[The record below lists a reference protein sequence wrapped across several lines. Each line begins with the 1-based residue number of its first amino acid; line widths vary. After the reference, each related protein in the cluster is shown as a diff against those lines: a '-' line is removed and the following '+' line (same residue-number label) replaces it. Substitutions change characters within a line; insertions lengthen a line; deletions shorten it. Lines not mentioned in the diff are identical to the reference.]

1 MDTDKKPRADS
12 VLKTLPE
19 DRQAEIADFATS
31 NTLADTVTWLRES
44 GTQTTN
50 SSLSKFL
57 SWYRLKQQLLR
68 NESAVLTLVTEIR
81 NRNPEITTEKIYEA
95 GHIFFAGSALEKQDS
110 RGWYLTQQVALL
122 KEQNK
127 LESTKYHDQLESRK
141 QAIQRELDAAKAT
154 GGISPETFQKIE
166 RELNL
171 C

>member
-1 MDTDKKPRADS
+1 MDTDRKPRADCL
-12 VLKTLPE
+12 LKNLPE
-19 DRQAEIADFATS
+19 DRQAEIADFATP
-31 NTLADTVTWLRES
+31 NTLADTVTWLRQS
-44 GTQTTN
+44 GLQTTT

-57 SWYRLKQQLLR
+57 SWYHLKQQLAR
-68 NESAVLTLVTEIR
+68 NESAVLSLLDELDK
-81 NRNPEITTEKIYEA
+81 RNPAITAEKMYEA
-95 GHIFFAGSALEKQDS
+95 GHFFFASSALEKQDS

-122 KEQNK
+122 RDQNK
-127 LESTKYHDQLESRK
+127 LESTKYHDQLEARR